1 MSTIFLGGAAV
12 AHPIGAKI
20 DYGFDLTTEIARIEA
35 GDTIASVA
43 WTVPPALT
51 KTALTPEIDGLTVR
65 TRLTGGTVGGVY
77 TVKALVVLTGG
88 EEIPVSGTL
97 TVVPS

>member
-1 MSTIFLGGAAV
+1 MSTLFLGADPV
-12 AHPIGAKI
+12 AHPIGSKI
-20 DYGFDLTTEIARIEA
+20 DYGFDLTDAIGRIEA
-35 GDTIASVA
+35 GDTIASVT
-43 WTVPPALT
+43 WTVPTALT

-88 EEIPVSGTL
+88 EEFPVSGTL
-97 TVVPS
+97 QVVAV